1 MTVEH
6 EADNEDPKIA
16 EIMPLLPRLRS
27 PPGPDASTSRRC
39 RIAMD
44 PFDIVEGAA
53 ETVCAQSDALISA
66 GERLSLLIHSPGIS
80 NRHLAPS
87 GAKES

>member
-1 MTVEH
+1 
-6 EADNEDPKIA
+6 
-16 EIMPLLPRLRS
+16 
-27 PPGPDASTSRRC
+27 
-39 RIAMD
+39 MD